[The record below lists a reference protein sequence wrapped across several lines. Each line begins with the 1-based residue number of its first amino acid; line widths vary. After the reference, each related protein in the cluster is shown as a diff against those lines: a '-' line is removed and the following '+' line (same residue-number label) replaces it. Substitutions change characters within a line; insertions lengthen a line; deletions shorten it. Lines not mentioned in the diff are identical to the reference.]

1 LSVDINPARL
11 LRDLADLSAIG
22 GRPDG
27 GVDRVAWSPADL
39 EARAWL
45 RARLED
51 FGWHSTAD
59 AALSVFGRA
68 SVEHRPRLLIGS
80 HTDSVPAGGRL
91 DGAYGVVAA
100 LEVVRTLVDS
110 GDPTADH
117 VELVDFADEEGVR
130 FQCGY
135 FGSKAL
141 VGTLE
146 PGQLAEQQDASGFP
160 AADILRAAGVK
171 LEELASAS
179 EHLQHIA
186 GYLELHIE
194 QGPRLERERASVGVV
209 PGILGF
215 DRYLIE
221 IKGVSVHGGTTP
233 LSMRQDPS
241 RAAAEFIAAVPG
253 IVERIDD
260 AGTATVGTIRT
271 HGGAINFVP
280 GRVTFSLEVR
290 QSSTNLLSTTVDAI
304 KRHLAALCSAYGCDL
319 SIAPHDSV
327 IEEKDGVKL
336 AVEPAYAAPVAFDQR
351 LVDGVERACVE
362 AGVAYRRL
370 HAGTWHDAAII
381 APHVPTAMILVPSR
395 GGVTHS
401 PAEDTE
407 PDDIVNG
414 ARVLLRATRYAV
426 SALSL

>member
-1 LSVDINPARL
+1 MSADINPSRL

-39 EARAWL
+39 KGRAWL

-51 FGWHSTAD
+51 FGWHSATD
-59 AALSVFGRA
+59 AALNVFGRA
-68 SVEHRPRLLIGS
+68 SPERRRRLLIGS

-100 LEVVRTLVDS
+100 LEVVRTLVES
-110 GDPTADH
+110 GDPTADD
-117 VELVDFADEEGVR
+117 VELVDFADEEGVL

-135 FGSKAL
+135 FGAKAL
-141 VGTLE
+141 VGMLDPELLE
-146 PGQLAEQQDASGFP
+146 PP
-160 AADILRAAGVK
+160 AVEVLRLAGVK
-171 LEELASAS
+171 LETVKSAN
-179 EHLQHIA
+179 EHLGDVA

-209 PGILGF
+209 QGILGF

-221 IKGVSVHGGTTP
+221 IKGVPVHGGTTP

-253 IVERIDD
+253 IVQKIDD
-260 AGTATVGTIRT
+260 AGTATVETIRT

-290 QSSTNLLSTTVDAI
+290 QSSTKLLSTTVDAI

-381 APHVPTAMILVPSR
+381 APHLPTAMILVPSR